1 MIRVNSE
8 YDVCQFKS
16 GINCKKSTKCGNTV
30 FNMEKK
36 EKKREKKREKI
47 KRENKERKR
56 Y

>member
-30 FNMEKK
+30 FNMEKN
-36 EKKREKKREKI
+36 EKKREKI
-47 KRENKERKR
+47 KREKEI
-56 Y
+56 YF